1 MDFMNSSDTTLSFQQ
16 NLSAATTL
24 QPFTTRTCMAVLPML
39 HIGDQK
45 LQLEGKTNAFLS
57 CDAALEP
64 LLRVTLTLIV
74 GTRQVE

>member
-1 MDFMNSSDTTLSFQQ
+1 
-16 NLSAATTL
+16 
-24 QPFTTRTCMAVLPML
+24 MAVLPMP

-57 CDAALEP
+57 CDAALES

-74 GTRQVE
+74 GCRQVK